1 MDAATTPGTGRLG
14 RGARSA
20 EPPTPT
26 ELRRFL
32 ASDFARRLAAL
43 LIGVLALATLTSS
56 VLAEGGLPAAASGFM
71 RPDATPLS
79 HARVAHQVWAPALA
93 LVMAYSVYAWLPWSR
108 GSRRLD
114 VTVYPAVAAVA
125 LLAVWLWSVE
135 AGRLRTSAVLSAAVW
150 GLLVLTLVRAGRVG
164 STGLV
169 DRQVTQLP
177 FAVLLGWMT
186 VMVAVDLALVAR
198 RWGRRPWQ
206 IPPETWWVLG
216 VVALLAV
223 AMALVRYL
231 PGRVAIGATVAWGL
245 LGVAY
250 ARVLGSP
257 RAYGVAVASVVSA
270 VLVLFA
276 AAAVLAW
283 IRTRRLD

>member
-1 MDAATTPGTGRLG
+1 M
-14 RGARSA
+14 
-20 EPPTPT
+20 
-26 ELRRFL
+26 
-32 ASDFARRLAAL
+32 
-43 LIGVLALATLTSS
+43 
-56 VLAEGGLPAAASGFM
+56 
-71 RPDATPLS
+71 
-79 HARVAHQVWAPALA
+79 
-93 LVMAYSVYAWLPWSR
+93 
-108 GSRRLD
+108 
-114 VTVYPAVAAVA
+114 
-125 LLAVWLWSVE
+125 
-135 AGRLRTSAVLSAAVW
+135 
-150 GLLVLTLVRAGRVG
+150 LTLVRAGRVG